1 MELFFSNVGRPPA
14 SKMGADIAKL
24 LADPAPFL
32 LSFHSFTLTAVHRA
46 QHLANYSRVD
56 ARDPRARVFI
66 P

>member
-1 MELFFSNVGRPPA
+1 
-14 SKMGADIAKL
+14 
-24 LADPAPFL
+24 